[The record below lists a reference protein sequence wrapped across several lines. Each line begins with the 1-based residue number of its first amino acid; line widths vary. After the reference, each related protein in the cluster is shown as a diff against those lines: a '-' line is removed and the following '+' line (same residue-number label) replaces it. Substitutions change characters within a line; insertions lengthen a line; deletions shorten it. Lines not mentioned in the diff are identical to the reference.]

1 MAASLAENFEFPS
14 GGVPSDPRVLEMTY
28 CLSPSCSL
36 CFSGYGGAAEGSHYV
51 RCVGLRGAQHR
62 AGCVGAQDVCA
73 GLGPGAPVSASER
86 PTLTR
91 PPKQLPGYGL
101 LGSTLQLMDDF

>member
-73 GLGPGAPVSASER
+73 GLGPGARS
-86 PTLTR
+86 L
-91 PPKQLPGYGL
+91 PPRDQPSQGRQSSS
-101 LGSTLQLMDDF
+101 LGMAFLGALCN